1 MRPGVRIGLDVGS
14 VRVGVARSDPQGTL
28 AVPVATLARPGR
40 RAARTD
46 LDQIVTLVRE
56 HDPLELVVGL
66 PVTLAGEEGLAVT
79 AVLAYVDEVQAALA
93 AGGCPV
99 PVRVVD
105 ERLTTAAAAKGLR
118 SAGRDARSSRSVI
131 DQAAA
136 AMIVQDALDA
146 ERSTGSPPGRLV
158 AAPQTRAEHEG
169 THHDTYDTH
178 RDRDG

>member
-14 VRVGVARSDPQGTL
+14 VRVGVARSDPQGAL
-28 AVPVATLARPGR
+28 AVPVATLGRAGR
-40 RAARTD
+40 RQDRTD
-46 LDQIVTLVRE
+46 LVAIVALVRE
-56 HDPLELVVGL
+56 HAPLELVVGL
-66 PVTLAGEEGLAVT
+66 PVTLAGQEGPAV
-79 AVLAYVDEVQAALA
+79 AGVLAYVAEVQDALA

-99 PVRVVD
+99 PVRLVD

-136 AMIVQDALDA
+136 AMIVQGALDA

-158 AAPQTRAEHEG
+158 DAPAP
-169 THHDTYDTH
+169 HDTQD
-178 RDRDG
+178 DRHGDE